1 MLFFALVNQQS
12 YSSIACDVNRGTR
25 HIQDTV
31 DTCDKS
37 RAFQRQ
43 TKAGQ
48 NHGQHDE
55 ACARNTCSTDRSQST
70 GNDNGHVLGSSE
82 VNAVQLSNEQCAY
95 TLISSSTIHVDGCA
109 QWQNEAGNFFRSAHF
124 LSTAHGQRQSTT
136 GGAGARSQRQVL
148 SIRSN
153 QTKRKSSPET

>member
-1 MLFFALVNQQS
+1 MFLHKRKAPAANATDAKGKTDLISTEELQLLHAFFALVNQQS
-12 YSSIACDVNRGTR
+12 YSSIAGDVNRGTW

-37 RAFQRQ
+37 GAFQRQ
-43 TKAGQ
+43 TKASQ

-55 ACARNTCSTDRSQST
+55 ACTRNTCSTDRSQST
-70 GNDNGHVLGSSE
+70 GNDNGHILGSGE

-109 QWQNEAGNFFRSAHF
+109 QRQNEAGNFFRSAHF
-124 LSTAHGQRQSTT
+124 
-136 GGAGARSQRQVL
+136 
-148 SIRSN
+148 
-153 QTKRKSSPET
+153 